1 MSQMELR
8 PLDFSLLK
16 ELLKGRNV
24 GGNLH
29 MTLNVTRPYVNER
42 LGILADYGLLKR
54 IGPNENVGLYEIT
67 EKGRIALE
75 HQDEYDEADNF
86 EAFIDERLNT

>member
-1 MSQMELR
+1 MRQMELR

-29 MTLNVTRPYVNER
+29 MTLDVTRPYVNER
-42 LGILADYGLLKR
+42 LGIIADYGLVKR
-54 IGPNENVGLYEIT
+54 VGPNENVGLYEIT

-75 HQDEYDEADNF
+75 HQDEYEEIDDF
-86 EAFIDERLNT
+86 KGFIEDQLDR

>member
-1 MSQMELR
+1 MELR

-29 MTLNVTRPYVNER
+29 MTLDVTRPYVNER
-42 LGILADYGLLKR
+42 LGIMADYGLVNR
-54 IGPNENVGLYEIT
+54 VGPNDNVGLYEIT
-67 EKGRIALE
+67 DKGRITLE
-75 HQDEYDEADNF
+75 HKDLYEEIDDF
-86 EAFIDERLNT
+86 DAFIKERLNT

>member
-1 MSQMELR
+1 MELR